1 MSLPVPTLSASNP
14 TRTGAGQEWEHTRLN
29 ESPVQQP
36 TDPGEGVQ
44 NDPGKAVPG
53 GSLPQLC
60 GREGFPKAVLDLRER
75 EASPGKLKMV
85 LATEYMAE

>member
-1 MSLPVPTLSASNP
+1 M
-14 TRTGAGQEWEHTRLN
+14 
-29 ESPVQQP
+29 
-36 TDPGEGVQ
+36 
-44 NDPGKAVPG
+44 PG